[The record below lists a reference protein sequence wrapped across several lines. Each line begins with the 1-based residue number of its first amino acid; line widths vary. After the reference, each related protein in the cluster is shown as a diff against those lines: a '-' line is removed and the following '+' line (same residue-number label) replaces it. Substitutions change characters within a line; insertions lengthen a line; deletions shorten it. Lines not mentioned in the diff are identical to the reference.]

1 MIDNLKQ
8 ANNRSHEDGGP
19 PELPLPTNENQV
31 RALKKFSP
39 DVQPEIWREAVKVA
53 GDKKVTGKV
62 LAQVIEAR
70 DKIAD
75 KTAADNTEKK
85 SGKDDRSAFD
95 EEIEKVM
102 ATLNRAWKALPEE
115 HRAAF
120 LDRVSE
126 WLTSAG
132 EEDSAS

>member
-1 MIDNLKQ
+1 M
-8 ANNRSHEDGGP
+8 AE
-19 PELPLPTNENQV
+19 
-31 RALKKFSP
+31 
-39 DVQPEIWREAVKVA
+39 
-53 GDKKVTGKV
+53 DKKVTGKV
-62 LAQVIEAR
+62 LVQVLKPVRELRIKPPQIIR
-70 DKIAD
+70 K
-75 KTAADNTEKK
+75 KK